1 MGGHRRGGAKGWLR
15 HPGGPGGLA
24 LLLTGAGLT
33 VIAAAALIVEVH
45 LPAAPSRPAADER
58 AADALE
64 AIAETLGIVA
74 GAPEGTRNVSITIR
88 LDGEQWEDVRG
99 AAAGLREFGTGFA
112 RRAEGIAADAG
123 RAADKAD
130 EIDLGVRKLSETTGG
145 VADSVGEV
153 ADKVDGIARGVRDIS
168 EEAERIGAHIW
179 DMARPWG
186 CDSPS
191 CLGAVRFPHNE
202 PSEAWGNVKCGE
214 PGWDG
219 WGIPGPTKSDLDG
232 IVEKLKGRDPS
243 DSSPIWILGHASTLG
258 SERRNEGLSWRRA
271 RFVECYLK
279 EKLPISFETC
289 ATGEEESKNSLRYP
303 DFRYRIV
310 HVFSGPPP
318 EFFSGL
324 KGPGETG
331 RCLEAGQAAAPA

>member
-33 VIAAAALIVEVH
+33 VIPVALIVEVH
-45 LPAAPSRPAADER
+45 LPAAPPKPATDER
-58 AADALE
+58 AAHALE

-112 RRAEGIAADAG
+112 RHAEGIAADAG
-123 RAADKAD
+123 RTAD
-130 EIDLGVRKLSETTGG
+130 EAGEIAHGVRKLSETTGV
-145 VADSVGEV
+145 VADGVGEV
-153 ADKVDGIARGVRDIS
+153 ADKVGGIARDVRDMS
-168 EEAERIGAHIW
+168 AEAKRIGGHIG

-186 CDSPS
+186 CDGPS
-191 CLGAVRFPHNE
+191 CLGAVRFPHDE
-202 PSEAWGNVKCGE
+202 PSEAWRNAKCGE

-219 WGIPGPTKSDLDG
+219 WGIPVPTKSDLDG
-232 IVEKLKGRDPS
+232 IVGKLRGRDPS
-243 DSSPIWILGHASTLG
+243 DSSSIWILGHANTLG
-258 SERRNEGLSWRRA
+258 SESRNKGLSRRRA

-279 EKLPISFETC
+279 EKLKPPIPFKTPISFETC
-289 ATGEEESKNSLRYP
+289 AVGEEESKNSLRYP
-303 DFRYRIV
+303 DSRYRIV
-310 HVFSGPPP
+310 HVFSVPSL
-318 EFFSGL
+318 EFFSRL
-324 KGPGETG
+324 Q
-331 RCLEAGQAAAPA
+331 CEAD

>member
-33 VIAAAALIVEVH
+33 VIAAVALIVEVH
-45 LPAAPSRPAADER
+45 FPAAPSRPTAGER

-74 GAPEGTRNVSITIR
+74 GAPEGARHVSITIR
-88 LDGEQWEDVRG
+88 LDEGQWEDVRG
-99 AAAGLREFGTGFA
+99 AAAGLREFGAGLA
-112 RRAEGIAADAG
+112 RHAEGIAADAG
-123 RAADKAD
+123 RAVD
-130 EIDLGVRKLSETTGG
+130 EAGEIAHGVRKLSETTGG
-145 VADSVGEV
+145 VADGVGEV
-153 ADKVDGIARGVRDIS
+153 ADKVGGIARDVRDMS
-168 EEAERIGAHIW
+168 AEAERIGGHIG

-186 CDSPS
+186 CDGPS

-202 PSEAWGNVKCGE
+202 PSEAWRNAKCGE
-214 PGWDG
+214 LKLDDKSIWDG
-219 WGIPGPTKSDLDG
+219 GGIPGPTQSDLDG
-232 IVEKLKGRDPS
+232 IVGKLKGRDPS
-243 DSSPIWILGHASTLG
+243 DPSPIWILGHASTLG

-279 EKLPISFETC
+279 EKLPISFKTC

-310 HVFSGPPP
+310 HVFSVPPLGVFP
-318 EFFSGL
+318 GL
-324 KGPGETG
+324 Q
-331 RCLEAGQAAAPA
+331 CEAD